1 MKPEKLFGL
10 GLLLAFSA
18 SAQVLVDADWQESE
32 APAPPAFSQNQLI
45 PIEMPRYV
53 SLRLG
58 VDPATLSITP
68 DGIVRYVAVAT
79 NANGSI
85 SAMYEG
91 IRCVSAEVKT
101 YARAATNG
109 QWASV
114 PDPQWRKLND
124 NQPSRHALA
133 LARQGL
139 CDDRSPSTSS
149 VPAMVKA
156 LKNPKTDL
164 YR

>member
-1 MKPEKLFGL
+1 MKPEKLLGW
-10 GLLLAFSA
+10 GLLLALNA
-18 SAQVLVDADWQESE
+18 SAQVFTDTEWQESE

-45 PIEMPRYV
+45 PIEMPSYV

-58 VDPATLSITP
+58 VDPATLFITP

-91 IRCVSAEVKT
+91 IRCASAEVKT

-109 QWASV
+109 QWVPV

-139 CDDRSPSTSS
+139 CDGRSPSTSS
-149 VPAMVKA
+149 VSAMVNS
-156 LKNPKTDL
+156 LKNPKKDL